1 MVLAFIAHGATG
13 TTGALA
19 RSAAFAGFEAVVLQP
34 EEALGRLEP
43 GDVALGR
50 LDVLPSLDGV
60 EPGLGVLGQLETR
73 GVRVLNPPSVLL
85 AAHDK
90 LLTARALAGAGIPH
104 PVTRFVARKSSP
116 LGLDPPLVVK
126 PRFGSWGRDVAL
138 CRDGPELERTLA
150 RLAGRAWF
158 RSQGALV
165 QEFVPTLGYDL
176 RLIVAGSEVVGAVER
191 VPASGEWRSNVA
203 LGGRR
208 RPVDPPEHA
217 RQLALAAAGVL
228 DADLV
233 GVDMLPTLDGGLVVL
248 ELNAAVDFTGE
259 YSLGRDVFA
268 DAIAALTARLYTPAR
283 EAVQDAI
290 AVPFA

>member
-60 EPGLGVLGQLETR
+60 EPGL
-73 GVRVLNPPSVLL
+73 
-85 AAHDK
+85 
-90 LLTARALAGAGIPH
+90 
-104 PVTRFVARKSSP
+104 
-116 LGLDPPLVVK
+116 
-126 PRFGSWGRDVAL
+126 
-138 CRDGPELERTLA
+138 
-150 RLAGRAWF
+150 
-158 RSQGALV
+158 
-165 QEFVPTLGYDL
+165 
-176 RLIVAGSEVVGAVER
+176 
-191 VPASGEWRSNVA
+191 
-203 LGGRR
+203 
-208 RPVDPPEHA
+208 
-217 RQLALAAAGVL
+217 GVL